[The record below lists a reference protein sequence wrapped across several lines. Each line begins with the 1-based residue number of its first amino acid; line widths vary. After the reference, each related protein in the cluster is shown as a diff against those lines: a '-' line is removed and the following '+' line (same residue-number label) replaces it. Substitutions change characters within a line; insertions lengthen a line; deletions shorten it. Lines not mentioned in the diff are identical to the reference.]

1 MDRAKLDQSLDKL
14 TKAVSTLP
22 GLNASMVLYGSAAR
36 GDWIPGRSDV
46 NLLLLVDDVS
56 HSALRQLTPAVTA
69 WHANGFVPPLI
80 MGRAEWVQS
89 TDVFPIE
96 ITDMQLSHKLLCG
109 ADPVKGMA
117 VAPADLREAVEKE
130 LRGKLIRL
138 RQAYVR
144 FGDAGMIL
152 GGFALASISTYF
164 ALLRCIAVLYRRPPG
179 TTTADTA
186 TALSAELGADVQV
199 ATEIARHR
207 GEPEWNCPP
216 DSFTRYLDLVCR
228 TVELVD
234 TFHLGD
240 Q

>member
-1 MDRAKLDQSLDKL
+1 MDRAKLDQALGKL
-14 TKAVSTLP
+14 TSAVSALP
-22 GLNASMVLYGSAAR
+22 GLNACVMLYGSAAR

-56 HSALRQLTPAVTA
+56 HAALRKLTPAVTA
-69 WHANGFVPPLI
+69 WHAAGFVPPLI
-80 MGRAEWVQS
+80 MGRGEWEHS
-89 TDVFPIE
+89 NDVFPIE
-96 ITDMQLSHKLLCG
+96 ITDMQLSHKVLCG
-109 ADPVKGMA
+109 NDPVQGMS

-164 ALLRCIAVLYRRPPG
+164 ALLRCIAVLYRRGPGVTPPE
-179 TTTADTA
+179 TAK
-186 TALSAELGADVQV
+186 ALSAELGADVQV
-199 ATEIARHR
+199 AIEIAMHR
-207 GEPEWNCPP
+207 AEHEWNCPP
-216 DSFTRYLDLVCR
+216 ETFTRYLDLVCR